1 MHSPFRLFK
10 YPPGRGPSPPPCKVG
25 YTCYKLTILT
35 SVRLTQRIV
44 VIGGGVLGTMHAV
57 AARRRGYEVVHL
69 EREAEA
75 RGASVRN
82 FGLVWVSGRRAG
94 AELALALR
102 ARELWASLGAT
113 VPGLDFRPAGSLTL
127 ASDDAE
133 LRVLK
138 EAAALPDAAQREFE
152 LLDPAAVRAVN
163 PALRG
168 ELAGGLL
175 CRADAIVEPRLVLPA
190 LRGYLAATAG
200 EARAG
205 GSGGVAPPGR
215 HSGYEWRPGREVTEI
230 APNAVRDH
238 TGAWYHC
245 DLVVL
250 CPGAVF
256 TGVVGRYLSSLA
268 RDGVRRVRLQMM
280 QTAPLAERLTTAVAD
295 GDSLRYYPA
304 YDLPGRSQLSAAA
317 PVAERTR
324 AQLLMVQR
332 ADGGLTIGDTHE
344 YDEPFAFD
352 VDSDAYDH
360 LQARAEALLGAP
372 IPRVQR
378 RWAGIYSETCAGS
391 ALYHRSEPEPG
402 VVLVTGPGG
411 RGMTCSPAIAEET
424 FP

>member
-1 MHSPFRLFK
+1 M
-10 YPPGRGPSPPPCKVG
+10 
-25 YTCYKLTILT
+25 TILAP
-35 SVRLTQRIV
+35 VRLTQRIV
-44 VIGGGVLGTMHAV
+44 VVGGGVLGTMHAV
-57 AARRRGYEVVHL
+57 MARRRGYEVVHL

-94 AELALALR
+94 AELGLALR
-102 ARELWASLGAT
+102 ARELWEELAGV
-113 VPGLDFRPAGSLTL
+113 VPGLGFRPAGSLTL
-127 ASDDAE
+127 ATDDAE
-133 LRVLK
+133 LQVLK
-138 EAAALPDAAQREFE
+138 EAAGLPDADRRRFE
-152 LLDPAAVRAVN
+152 LLDPGGVREVN

-175 CRADAIVEPRLVLPA
+175 CRADAIVEPRQVLPA
-190 LRGYLAATAG
+190 LRGHLK
-200 EARAG
+200 G
-205 GSGGVAPPGR
+205 G
-215 HSGYEWRPGREVTEI
+215 GYQWLPGREVTEI

-238 TGAWYHC
+238 TGAWHQC

-250 CPGAVF
+250 CTGAAF
-256 TGVVGRYLSSLA
+256 TGVAGRYQPFLA

-304 YDLPGRSQLSAAA
+304 YELPGRSQLLPQP
-317 PVAERTR
+317 PVAARTR

-344 YDEPFAFD
+344 YDEPFTFD

-360 LQARAEALLGAP
+360 LLGRAEALLGAP
-372 IPRVQR
+372 VPRVQR
-378 RWAGIYSETCAGS
+378 RWAGVYSETQPAAGQPAAGQ

-411 RGMTCSPAIAEET
+411 RGMTCAPAIAEET
-424 FP
+424 FR